1 MRPRAATIFKL
12 AIAAAVGLA
21 YPYLELAWKCRSA
34 VATSESCVWGR
45 AYFPLTRWVEP
56 LVVTPIAFLAVMLID
71 RYVIRRG
78 KADSPPA

>member
-1 MRPRAATIFKL
+1 MRPPAATIIKL
-12 AIAAAVGLA
+12 SLAAVVGLA

-56 LVVTPIAFLAVMLID
+56 LVVAPLAFLATMLID

-78 KADSPPA
+78 PADSPPA